1 MRAVEGA
8 DAEVDERVDERV
20 GADAVAA
27 WVDGHP
33 LSVAEVGAR
42 LKRLRDRDRTG
53 SLPAPGSREGRQL
66 RRWVTQ
72 VAVVERLCVGEL
84 AARGLA
90 AHEPRMGGIPAGA
103 PSRAEAAALGSIVA
117 AAWAGEPAVARA
129 AAVVTADVALSPAER
144 ERAARLGAGPDGR
157 PVWSD
162 DELLASARIEAF
174 SRWLA
179 TATHAR
185 VRLTAG
191 YEHPGD
197 ATQPDNVH
205 QH

>member
-1 MRAVEGA
+1 MS
-8 DAEVDERVDERV
+8 
-20 GADAVAA
+20 VAA
-27 WVDGHP
+27 WVDEQP
-33 LSVAEVGAR
+33 VTAAEVEQR
-42 LKRLRDRDRTG
+42 LQRLRDRDRTSG
-53 SLPAPGSREGRQL
+53 LPVDGSREARQL

-72 VAVVERLCVGEL
+72 VAVVERLC
-84 AARGLA
+84 AAEVAGHASA
-90 AHEPRMGGIPAGA
+90 ATGRRPSA

-117 AAWAGEPAVARA
+117 AAWANEPAVGRA
-129 AAVVTADVALSPAER
+129 ASVVTADVALSPAER
-144 ERAARLGAGPDGR
+144 ERAGRLAAGPDGR

-179 TATHAR
+179 AATHTR
-185 VRLTAG
+185 VRLTEG

-197 ATQPDNVH
+197 SRQPDNVH

>member
-1 MRAVEGA
+1 MSI
-8 DAEVDERVDERV
+8 
-20 GADAVAA
+20 AA
-27 WVDGHP
+27 WVDDEP
-33 LSVAEVGAR
+33 VTAREVEQR
-42 LKRLRDRDRTG
+42 LGRLRERDRTG
-53 SLPAPGSREGRQL
+53 ALPVDGSREGRQL

-72 VAVVERLCVGEL
+72 VAVVERLCAAEV
-84 AARGLA
+84 AARGPA
-90 AHEPRMGGIPAGA
+90 ATGLPDGSSAATPAGT

-117 AAWAGEPAVARA
+117 AAWANDPAVGRA
-129 AAVVTADVALSPAER
+129 ASAVTAHVVLTAAER
-144 ERAARLGAGPDGR
+144 ERAGRIAAGPDGR

-179 TATHAR
+179 TATHTR
-185 VRLTAG
+185 VRLTEG

-197 ATQPDNVH
+197 STQPDNVH

>member
-1 MRAVEGA
+1 VS
-8 DAEVDERVDERV
+8 DA
-20 GADAVAA
+20 GVAA
-27 WVDGHP
+27 WVDGLP
-33 LSVAEVGAR
+33 VPVEEVDAR
-42 LKRLRDRDRTG
+42 LQRLRDRDRAAA
-53 SLPAPGSREGRQL
+53 LPQPASREGRQL
-66 RRWVTQ
+66 RRWATQ

-84 AARGLA
+84 AARDREAQGLPRA
-90 AHEPRMGGIPAGA
+90 AGATAVTTDGTTDVTTDGTTAGA

-117 AAWAGEPAVARA
+117 AAWANEPAVARA
-129 AAVVTADVALSPAER
+129 AAAVTAEVTLSPAER
-144 ERAARLGAGPDGR
+144 ERAARLAASADGR

-179 TATHAR
+179 TATHDR
-185 VRLTAG
+185 VRLTTG

-197 ATQPDNVH
+197 SAQPDNVH